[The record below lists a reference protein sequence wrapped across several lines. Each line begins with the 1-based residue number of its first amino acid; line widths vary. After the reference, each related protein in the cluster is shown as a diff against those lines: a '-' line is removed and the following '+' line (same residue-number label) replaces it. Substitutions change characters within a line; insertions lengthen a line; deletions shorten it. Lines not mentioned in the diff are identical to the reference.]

1 MCRYFVLLDFVEQKK
16 CCTLAVGKRKYLR
29 NGKPTKRTTM
39 RHDHL
44 ERELQLM
51 LLMTENRRY
60 TLEELCD
67 KLEVSRRSLYYYIN
81 FFRDAGFIVEKS
93 GGRYS
98 LDRESPWFK
107 KLFKTLHFTED
118 ELLTMRRLLDG
129 VDRNNLQVKHLRAK
143 MEKLYDFDIL
153 DEVKTNKQVSDSIST
168 LYDAIKYKRKVIL
181 CNYSSPHSNTTSNRV
196 VEPFMFLNDNNE
208 VRCYE
213 LTSKTNKTFKVSRM
227 ESVMPLMEEWENEE
241 RHRRIYTD
249 IFMFSGEEKHTVRLR
264 MGRLA
269 HNLLVEEYPAAEPFI
284 TQEDKEHWLL
294 TIEVCSFVGIT
305 RFVLG
310 LFEHIDILGS
320 EAFRE
325 HIKGKV
331 KKMMHS
337 VEF

>member
-1 MCRYFVLLDFVEQKK
+1 
-16 CCTLAVGKRKYLR
+16 
-29 NGKPTKRTTM
+29 M

-44 ERELQLM
+44 ERELELM
-51 LLMTENRRY
+51 LLMTENRSY
-60 TLEELCD
+60 SVAQLCER
-67 KLEVSRRSLYYYIN
+67 LGVSQRNMYYYIN

-93 GGRYS
+93 GTSYK

-118 ELLTMRRLLDG
+118 ELLTMRRLLNG
-129 VDRNNLQVKHLRAK
+129 ADRNNLQVKHLRAK
-143 MEKLYDFDIL
+143 MEKLYDFNIL
-153 DEVKTNKQVSDSIST
+153 DEVKTNKQVSDNIST

-181 CNYSSPHSNTTSNRV
+181 RNYSSPHSNTTSNRV

-213 LTSKTNKTFKVSRM
+213 LTSNTNKTFKISRM
-227 ESVMPLMEEWENEE
+227 ESVMPLMEEWENEA

-264 MGRLA
+264 LNRLA

-284 TQEDKEHWLL
+284 TQENEERWLL
-294 TIEVCSFVGIT
+294 SIEVCSFVGIT

-310 LFEHIDILGS
+310 LFENVEVLGD
-320 EAFRE
+320 EAFRDYVGRSIE
-325 HIKGKV
+325 ALASCRDRILPASG
-331 KKMMHS
+331 
-337 VEF
+337 E